1 MRLNRTGIIIL
12 VACVLLIC
20 TGVVLAVTM
29 NRRPADETR
38 DRMSPESGRP
48 THYPGLETVVLPES
62 TTEQIKEFEGFTISF
77 NKENRTPNYVA
88 WELLGNETDGALGRH
103 NKFWTDPE
111 IEGCPTTGD
120 YTRSGYD
127 RGHLCPS
134 ADQKWSAQAMENCF
148 VMANIAPQAHA
159 LNNGAWKTLET
170 KERQW
175 ARRDSAIVIIAGPLY
190 SEADKETIGA
200 NRVRVPGAFFKVILA
215 PYLDEPRAIAFV
227 YPNSESPGNMQN
239 YAMSVDQLEE
249 INGFDFFPA
258 LPDSIENAI
267 ESSFSFKEW
276 NRNR

>member
-1 MRLNRTGIIIL
+1 MKLNRTAIIIL
-12 VACVLLIC
+12 VCCALLIF
-20 TGVVLAVTM
+20 TGVVLAVTI
-29 NRRPADETR
+29 NRQK
-38 DRMSPESGRP
+38 PEAIDNARP
-48 THYPGLETVVLPES
+48 TDSSRPSHYPGLETVVIPES
-62 TTEQIKEFEGFTISF
+62 LPEQIKEFEGFTISF
-77 NKENRTPNYVA
+77 NKKNRTPNYVA
-88 WELLGNETDGALGRH
+88 WELLGNETEGNLGRH
-103 NKFWTDPE
+103 DKFWTDPE

-134 ADQKWSAQAMENCF
+134 ADQKWSARAMENCF

-190 SEADKETIGA
+190 SEADKETIGT

-215 PYLDEPRAIAFV
+215 PYLEEPRAIAFV

-239 YAMSVDQLEE
+239 YAMSVDKLEE
-249 INGFDFFPA
+249 ITGFDFFPA
-258 LPDSIENAI
+258 LPDDIENAVK
-267 ESSFSFKEW
+267 SSFSFKEW
-276 NRNR
+276 NKTR

>member
-1 MRLNRTGIIIL
+1 MKLNRTAIIIL
-12 VACVLLIC
+12 ICCALLIF
-20 TGVVLAVTM
+20 TGVVLAVTI
-29 NRRPADETR
+29 NRHNPEAIDNARQTDSSRP
-38 DRMSPESGRP
+38 S
-48 THYPGLETVVLPES
+48 HYPGLETVVIPES
-62 TTEQIKEFEGFTISF
+62 LPEQIKEFEGFTISF
-77 NKENRTPNYVA
+77 NKKNRTPNYVA
-88 WELLGNETDGALGRH
+88 WELLGNETEGNLGRH
-103 NKFWTDPE
+103 DKFWTDPE

-134 ADQKWSAQAMENCF
+134 ADQKWSARAMENCF

-190 SEADKETIGA
+190 SEADKETIGT

-215 PYLDEPRAIAFV
+215 PYLEEPRAIAFV

-239 YAMSVDQLEE
+239 YAMSVDKLEE
-249 INGFDFFPA
+249 ITGFDFFPA
-258 LPDSIENAI
+258 LPDDIENAV

-276 NRNR
+276 NKNR